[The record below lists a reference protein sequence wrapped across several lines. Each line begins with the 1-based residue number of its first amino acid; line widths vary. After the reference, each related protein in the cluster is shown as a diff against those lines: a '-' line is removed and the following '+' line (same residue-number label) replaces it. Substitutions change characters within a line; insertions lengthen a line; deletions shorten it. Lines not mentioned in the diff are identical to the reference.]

1 MKAEKP
7 LKNIKKILIL
17 KQYKS
22 CYDKENRIIN
32 EIKNF
37 LKTEKILESND
48 KILIGKIIKQK
59 CPRFD
64 KNKNIIP
71 YSFVGPDRMFMLKRR
86 KAINFQEHYSLNDAL
101 FHKNN
106 ALINQIYHISNKQN
120 NNNINDDSEENRSNK
135 EKIKQESYYK
145 IIDNGYLYNLY
156 QTINNRIREFHSM
169 ENNKKRKNNLV
180 NKIIL
185 NKTMNKNNFKLP
197 ESINFN
203 LLKQEKILKNYL
215 HFQNLMKN
223 KNIKTVRKKKIIRKE
238 LLGNILG
245 KNTFYKS
252 DNNFYIN
259 DNLKNWNFKLRNHI
273 INGKYERNGYLQTS
287 PRNEDLYSIV
297 NLNKEKEI
305 IVNPLKKNKTNY
317 MIMRNKEL
325 AKDQNIEFFGTLKIN
340 GNNLFNYEFRN
351 EMKIQGKK
359 KLYDFSQ
366 LNEINY
372 KSESNEKSPEL
383 NNENNLNEIYKDKI
397 IAYDYN
403 YSNNNSSMKSFRKS
417 FFNTSRTNKYKS
429 LI

>member
-1 MKAEKP
+1 MNEF
-7 LKNIKKILIL
+7 IK
-17 KQYKS
+17 
-22 CYDKENRIIN
+22 
-32 EIKNF
+32 
-37 LKTEKILESND
+37 
-48 KILIGKIIKQK
+48 
-59 CPRFD
+59 
-64 KNKNIIP
+64 
-71 YSFVGPDRMFMLKRR
+71 
-86 KAINFQEHYSLNDAL
+86 
-101 FHKNN
+101 
-106 ALINQIYHISNKQN
+106 
-120 NNNINDDSEENRSNK
+120 
-135 EKIKQESYYK
+135 
-145 IIDNGYLYNLY
+145 
-156 QTINNRIREFHSM
+156 REC
-169 ENNKKRKNNLV
+169 V
-180 NKIIL
+180 NKS
-185 NKTMNKNNFKLP
+185 KVFD
-197 ESINFN
+197 N